1 MRIFLAS
8 LSSANTVA
16 LGSSRIWYI
25 NFDLTLEQM
34 DIRLLLPSFDV
45 SEQHLACVY
54 GRSDRTPGEL
64 RAYYSGRLWEDV
76 QRAHRAEGIDLFFSY
91 YYSASV
97 DPGVIDRIRGLGIPT
112 VNFYCNSIHQF
123 HLVEEIAPHFDYCMF
138 PEREA
143 EPKYLAVG
151 ANPVHIQMAANP
163 RFYKPYPVPRD
174 YAVTFVGQKYLNR
187 EEYVRYLF
195 ANGVDVRVW
204 GAGWQR
210 QGDPQAELSPYMRAR
225 RLIYT
230 LWRRFRGR
238 QCPQNLLKLPQDM
251 CGPPLSDEELVKM
264 YSRSLISLGFS
275 EVQDQVT
282 GEIKRHIRLRDFEA
296 PMSGAF
302 YLVGYQEELAEYY
315 ELGKEIVCY
324 DDKQELL
331 DKVSYYLNHE
341 REAAQI
347 RQAGL
352 ARARR
357 DHTWENR
364 FRQLFEVIGL
374 PCADQS
380 SIHLPGRDR
389 GGGWT

>member
-45 SEQHLACVY
+45 SEQHLACVH
-54 GRSDRTPGEL
+54 GRSDRTPGEA

-76 QRAHRAEGIDLFFSY
+76 QRAHQAEGIDLFFSY

-143 EPKYLAVG
+143 KSKYLSVG

-163 RFYKPYPVPRD
+163 RFYRPYALTREYP
-174 YAVTFVGQKYLNR
+174 VTFVGQKYLNR
-187 EEYVRYLF
+187 KEYVHHLF
-195 ANGVDVRVW
+195 ASGVDVRVW
-204 GAGWQR
+204 GAGWQM
-210 QGDPQAELSPYMRAR
+210 GIGPHLPSSPYRRAR
-225 RLIYT
+225 RLIGAVKPR
-230 LWRRFRGR
+230 LLR
-238 QCPQNLLKLPQDM
+238 QAKPHGPHRIPLDR

-264 YSRSLISLGFS
+264 YSRSLVSLGFS
-275 EVQDQVT
+275 EVQDPLT

-296 PMSGAF
+296 PISGAF
-302 YLVGYQEELAEYY
+302 YVVGYQEELAEYY
-315 ELGKEIVCY
+315 ELDEEIVCY
-324 DDKQELL
+324 DDRDDLL
-331 DKVSYYLNHE
+331 DKVRYYLDHE
-341 REAAQI
+341 QEAERI

-364 FRQLFEVIGL
+364 FRQLFEIIGL
-374 PCADQS
+374 RLDC
-380 SIHLPGRDR
+380 
-389 GGGWT
+389 